1 MSVPLS
7 TIYNCC
13 QLVSLVSACR
23 FSLPSLPLSFP
34 SIYFFSRSLPH
45 LFSYLALPLSLPFPP
60 LFFLCHH
67 PPTLPLHLPP
77 LSFSST
83 SSHSPKFLHSHS
95 SLSPSFPLYSMSS
108 LTLILTV
115 LSSFIWMFPSI
126 RLMLKKPYKCWLC
139 DLYNFAIQ
147 QLLRKPSA

>member
-34 SIYFFSRSLPH
+34 SLYFFSRSLSY
-45 LFSYLALPLSLPFPP
+45 LFSYLALPHHSHSLHSFFMSLSSHFASSS
-60 LFFLCHH
+60 
-67 PPTLPLHLPP
+67 PP

-83 SSHSPKFLHSHS
+83 SSYSPKFLHSHS
-95 SLSPSFPLYSMSS
+95 SLSPSFPLYSISS

-115 LSSFIWMFPSI
+115 LSSFIWMFTSK
-126 RLMLKKPYKCWLC
+126 RLMLKKPYTCWLC

-147 QLLRKPSA
+147 